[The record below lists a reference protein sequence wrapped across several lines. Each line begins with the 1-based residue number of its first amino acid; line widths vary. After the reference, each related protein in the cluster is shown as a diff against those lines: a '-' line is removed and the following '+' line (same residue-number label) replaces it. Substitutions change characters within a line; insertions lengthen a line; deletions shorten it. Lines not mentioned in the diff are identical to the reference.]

1 MELLVSTTLAVV
13 MLIGDCFVPLHFSL
27 NVPHFVGPK
36 PKHFAVV
43 TLNESENGRLS
54 KHLFKF

>member
-54 KHLFKF
+54 KHL

>member
-1 MELLVSTTLAVV
+1 MELLVLTTLAVV
-13 MLIGDCFVPLHFSL
+13 ILMGDCLVPSHFLL
-27 NVPHFVGPK
+27 NIPHFFGPK

-43 TLNESENGRLS
+43 MLNESENRRLS